1 MRFFCLAVLIISC
14 YPTLSASDIDT
25 SQLRIQYEQALQWN
39 EARQTKKASGLAERT
54 LERYQKEAAFP
65 PDIQSGLY
73 NILGDC
79 ALEMG
84 LFAEALKRYQEAT
97 DLLQG
102 KGLAEGLLMAEVFHK
117 LGNYYQETKQF
128 SQAETYLE
136 KALVIRKEKLGS
148 WHTKVADTYINLGI
162 CRQFSGDFD
171 KALDF
176 HQQALAIRLD
186 LIPDE
191 APQIAQC
198 YNNIG
203 LCYDDQQNYAA
214 SKAAYQSALSR
225 YLLAYPENHPDVAD
239 VYLNLGNV
247 HGLEGQLDTFILY
260 QTKALQIWQFLYQER
275 HPLIALAYNN
285 LANAY
290 DEKGNSQRAFQL
302 FQKALSLRKD
312 IYGDQHP
319 DVAATHFNIG
329 LFHFWSSEW
338 ELADQA
344 FQASFVAL
352 NYQTGPKPAF
362 EKVNDPILLLRLLQF
377 VPELPKQHYRE
388 QGAISFLLE
397 AANYYEQADLLI
409 DYLRTRYEAIA
420 SKLLLA
426 TSAQDIYDDAIEV
439 ALILAELTGDNQYV
453 HQAFQFS
460 EKSKGVLLLEA
471 LKQSDAAT
479 FSGIPNEIL
488 TEINQLDSII
498 GDLEKQ
504 QFLLTE
510 NNTQNQRSA
519 IDSINTLLFKQKEVR
534 TGIIKR
540 LEEDY
545 PQYFNLRYATST
557 IPVEWLQS
565 NLLTDDQTIIEYFLG
580 KTKLSIFIINQ
591 DSFQVRRVNLPAN
604 FRVAIQSFNRSIRS
618 FPFVSS
624 NDLLPTIEQYAS
636 SAHYLYQHLIEP
648 IADLIQQKIIII
660 PDEELG
666 FISFEALLSKVPT
679 QLSLF
684 KGYPYLVK
692 DYTISYNYSTGL
704 LKEMMSQGNKQ
715 GLKPYLGFS
724 PQFSSDNTK
733 GLAQLRYNEAEVQ
746 GVQKNMGGTILSGPM
761 ASKEHFIKRQA
772 RYKVLHLATHG
783 KANNASGD
791 YSFLAFSETPNA
803 IGDDALLYVREIYNL
818 STHAQL
824 VVLSACETGTGE
836 LQKGEG
842 VASIARSFS
851 YAGAES
857 LVASHWSVDDKATS
871 QLMHGF
877 FAFIKEGYAKD
888 EALREAK
895 LQFIQTSKH
904 KDVHP
909 FFWASF
915 VPIGNM
921 ESIDLGSPWGLYLA
935 SILGLLALATGI
947 FFVYRYSQHHR

>member
-1 MRFFCLAVLIISC
+1 MRFFCLAVLI
-14 YPTLSASDIDT
+14 LSHCPSLFANAIDT
-25 SQLRIQYEQALQWN
+25 SALRIQYRQALEWN
-39 EARQTKKASGLAERT
+39 EARQTKKASRLAERT
-54 LERYQKEAAFP
+54 LEKFKQEATFP
-65 PDIQSGLY
+65 PDIHSGLY

-84 LFAEALKRYQEAT
+84 LFTEALKKYQEAAE
-97 DLLQG
+97 LLQA
-102 KGLAEGLLMAEVFHK
+102 KGLGEGLLMAEVFHK

-128 SQAETYLE
+128 SQAETYLA
-136 KALVIRKEKLGS
+136 KALLIRQEQLGR

-162 CRQFSGDFD
+162 CRQFNGDFD

-214 SKAAYQSALSR
+214 SKEAYQNALSR
-225 YLLAYPENHPDVAD
+225 YLLAYPNNHPDVAD

-247 HGLEGQLDTFILY
+247 YGLEGHLDTFILY
-260 QTKALQIWQFLYQER
+260 QTKALEIWQFLHQEN

-290 DEKGNSQRAFQL
+290 DEQGNSKKAFQL
-302 FQKALSLRKD
+302 FQKALGIRKE
-312 IYGDQHP
+312 IYGAVHP
-319 DVAATHFNIG
+319 DVATTYFNIG
-329 LFHFWSSEW
+329 LFHYWASQW
-338 ELADQA
+338 EQADQA
-344 FQASFVAL
+344 FQSSFAAL
-352 NYQTGPKPAF
+352 DYQPGHHPVF
-362 EKVNDPILLLRLLQF
+362 EQVNDPILLLRLLQIA
-377 VPELPKQHYRE
+377 PEVPKQRYRE
-388 QGAISFLLE
+388 AAEIGFLLE

-426 TSAQDIYDDAIEV
+426 TSAQDIYEDAIEV
-439 ALILAELTGDNQYV
+439 ALILGQLTADDNYLR
-453 HQAFQFS
+453 QAFQFS

-471 LKQSDAAT
+471 LQQSDAAN
-479 FSGIPNEIL
+479 FSGVPNAILVEIS
-488 TEINQLDSII
+488 QLDSLI

-504 QFLLTE
+504 QFLLAE
-510 NNTQNQRSA
+510 NKTFDQQNA
-519 IDSINTLLFKQKEVR
+519 IDSIRTLVFKQKELR
-534 TGIIKR
+534 TEIIKR
-540 LEEDY
+540 VEENY

-557 IPVEWLQS
+557 VPIEWLQA
-565 NLLTDDQTIIEYFLG
+565 NLLTGDQTIVEYFLG
-580 KTKLSIFIINQ
+580 KDKLSIFIINK
-591 DSFQVRRVNLPAN
+591 DSFQVRRVSLPAN
-604 FRVAIQSFNRSIRS
+604 FRKAIQGFNLSIRS

-624 NDLLPTIEQYAS
+624 NDLPATIEQYAS
-636 SAHYLYQHLIEP
+636 SAYYLYQYLIEP
-648 IADLIQQKIIII
+648 IADIIRPKIVII

-666 FISFEALLSKVPT
+666 FLSFEALLGKVPDE
-679 QLSLF
+679 LSLF
-684 KGYPYLVK
+684 KNYPYLVK

-704 LKEMMSQGNKQ
+704 LKEMMSQDNKQ
-715 GLKPYLGFS
+715 RLKPYLGFS
-724 PQFSSDNTK
+724 PQFSSNNTE
-733 GLAQLRYNEAEVQ
+733 GLAQLKYNETEVL
-746 GVQKNMGGTILSGPM
+746 GVQKRMGGAILSGIM
-761 ASKEHFIKRQA
+761 ASKSNFIKKQA
-772 RYKVLHLATHG
+772 GYKVLHLATHG
-783 KANNASGD
+783 KANNAYGD
-791 YSFLAFSETPNA
+791 YSFLAFSETPTA
-803 IGDDALLYVREIYNL
+803 TGDDALLYVREIYNL
-818 STHAQL
+818 STHAEL

-877 FAFIKEGYAKD
+877 FEFIKEGYPKD

-921 ESIDLGSPWGLYLA
+921 ESINLGSAWGPYLWWG
-935 SILGLLALATGI
+935 IGLLALAVGV
-947 FFVYRYSQHHR
+947 FFVYRYS

>member
-1 MRFFCLAVLIISC
+1 MRFFCLAILIIS
-14 YPTLSASDIDT
+14 YYSTLFANAIDT
-25 SQLRIQYEQALQWN
+25 SQLRIQYQQALEWN
-39 EARQTKKASGLAERT
+39 EARQTKKAAGLAEQT
-54 LERYQKEAAFP
+54 LERYQQEASFP

-84 LFAEALKRYQEAT
+84 LFSDALNRYQDAT
-97 DLLQG
+97 DVLQQ
-102 KGLAEGLLMAEVFHK
+102 KGLTKGLLIAEVFHK
-117 LGNYYQETKQF
+117 LGNYYLETKQF
-128 SQAETYLE
+128 NPAETYLE
-136 KALVIRKEKLGS
+136 KALLIRKEKLGN
-148 WHTKVADTYINLGI
+148 WHTKIADTYINLGI

-214 SKAAYQSALSR
+214 SKDAYQNALSR
-225 YLLAYPENHPDVAD
+225 YLLVYPENHPDVAD

-247 HGLEGQLDTFILY
+247 HGLEGQLDTFIYY
-260 QTKALQIWQFLYQER
+260 QTKALQIWQFSYQER

-290 DEKGNSQRAFQL
+290 DEKGNSQKASQL

-312 IYGDQHP
+312 LYGEQHP

-329 LFHFWSSEW
+329 LFHFWSREW

-344 FQASFVAL
+344 FEASFAAL
-352 NYQTGPKPAF
+352 NYQAGPKPTF

-388 QGAISFLLE
+388 QGEMDFLLE
-397 AANYYEQADLLI
+397 AAKYYEQADLLI

-439 ALILAELTGDNQYV
+439 ALILAELSSDNQYL

-488 TEINQLDSII
+488 SEINQLDSII

-510 NNTQNQRSA
+510 NNIQDPRRS
-519 IDSINTLLFKQKEVR
+519 IDSINTLVFKQKDLR
-534 TGIIKR
+534 TAIIKR
-540 LEEDY
+540 LEQDY

-557 IPVEWLQS
+557 LPVEWLQS
-565 NLLTDDQTIIEYFLG
+565 NLLADNQTIVEYFLG
-580 KTKLSIFIINQ
+580 KDNLSIFVINQ
-591 DSFQVRRVNLPAN
+591 DSFQVRRVSLPAN
-604 FRVAIQSFNRSIRS
+604 FRAAIQGFNLSIRS
-618 FPFVSS
+618 FPFVASK
-624 NDLLPTIEQYAS
+624 DLLPTIEQYAS
-636 SAHYLYQHLIEP
+636 SAHFLYQYLIEP
-648 IADLIQQKIIII
+648 IADLIREKIVII

-666 FISFEALLSKVPT
+666 FISFEALLSKVPDE
-679 QLSLF
+679 LSLF
-684 KGYPYLVK
+684 KSYPYLVK
-692 DYTISYNYSTGL
+692 DYTISYNYSTSL
-704 LKEMMSQGNKQ
+704 FKEMMSQDNKRR
-715 GLKPYLGFS
+715 LKPYLGFS

-746 GVQKNMGGTILSGPM
+746 GVQKSMGGTILSGFM
-761 ASKEHFIKRQA
+761 ASKEQFIQKQA

-783 KANNASGD
+783 KANNAAGD
-791 YSFLAFSETPNA
+791 YSFLAFSETPSE
-803 IGDDALLYVREIYNL
+803 IGDEALLYVREIYNL
-818 STHAQL
+818 STHAEL

-921 ESIDLGSPWGLYLA
+921 ESIDLSSAWSTYLWWGMGA
-935 SILGLLALATGI
+935 IALLVI
-947 FFVYRYSQHHR
+947 VFFIYRNR